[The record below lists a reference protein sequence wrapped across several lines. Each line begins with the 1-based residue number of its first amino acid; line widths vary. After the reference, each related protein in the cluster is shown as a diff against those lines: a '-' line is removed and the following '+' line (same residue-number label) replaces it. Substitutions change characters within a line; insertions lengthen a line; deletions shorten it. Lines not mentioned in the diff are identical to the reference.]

1 MAEKKEEK
9 ILFCGSS
16 SRQQQGK
23 SNESRFIPFFFFIL
37 NFTFGFLLLAVKKMR
52 QEMER
57 LTPLRAVGADGLS

>member
-1 MAEKKEEK
+1 MAEKRRKD
-9 ILFCGSS
+9 LVCG

-57 LTPLRAVGADGLS
+57 LTPLRAVGADGMS